1 MTKQDN
7 PTYYSHLCEIIKAIF
22 AAEHACNERGLSD
35 RLKAREITPEEYI
48 EAVADELLSR
58 TDKSE
63 IEQ

>member
-1 MTKQDN
+1 MTRQDN
-7 PTYYSHLCEIIKAIF
+7 PTYYSHVCEVIKAVIV
-22 AAEHACNERGLSD
+22 AVQACNERGLSE